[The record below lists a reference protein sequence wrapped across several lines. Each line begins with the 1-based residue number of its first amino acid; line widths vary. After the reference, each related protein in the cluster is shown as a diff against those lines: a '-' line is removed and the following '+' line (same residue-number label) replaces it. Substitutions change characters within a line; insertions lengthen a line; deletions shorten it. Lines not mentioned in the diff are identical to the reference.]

1 MASIQ
6 TDPEQAA
13 YDVSYRIEQNDPK
26 GYIARIVGSSYKLP
40 AIYWDDGV
48 SYTDSETEMSFWDVG
63 TVVVT
68 ATVTDINGNQFE
80 LSQEV
85 IIE

>member
-1 MASIQ
+1 ML
-6 TDPEQAA
+6 PK
-13 YDVSYRIEQNDPK
+13 YIE
-26 GYIARIVGSSYKLP
+26 
-40 AIYWDDGV
+40 DGI

-68 ATVTDINGNQFE
+68 ATVTDINGNRFQ